1 MEVSEKLPIF
11 APSEHPFWLSGQNPE
26 KAGLY
31 DTALGARHHDPY
43 STFKPSHK
51 GWFYF
56 SYNFL
61 KVRKKLGL
69 VAILRLTDICLRPL
83 KTRTSMAFRFTSKY
97 LCIAYSIKEYRSSK
111 NYDELGNWQHEKIE
125 LLPLNKEYNP
135 IVINEEEAEDFRV
148 IGEFVGVID

>member
-43 STFKPSHK
+43 STFKPSRK

-69 VAILRLTDICLRPL
+69 VAILRLTDICLCPL
-83 KTRTSMAFRFTSKY
+83 KTRTSIAFEFTSKY
-97 LCIAYSIKEYRSSK
+97 LCIAKASERVLYSIVRLSKMRLHCPIDSNKLSTTDDFPKTVLRS
-111 NYDELGNWQHEKIE
+111 
-125 LLPLNKEYNP
+125 
-135 IVINEEEAEDFRV
+135 
-148 IGEFVGVID
+148 